1 MLIAYFYLPGT
12 SRHMNKPLKF
22 CYIIALLFLIS
33 SFGYAADPRSLIEY
47 RENATIDWTRGVV
60 TARGIGDPTTFSDYK
75 RTQTQHEQT
84 IAEAMNKARHNLL
97 ETIVGLRI
105 NTESRVIDI
114 VENYPSVMSQLR
126 EMAHQAPEI
135 DNLRR
140 YLYDGTVEVW
150 SQMQLNG
157 GFTQLILPPDIRQ
170 IESIKQVMT
179 GKNFTQPET
188 SSRSANIYSGMVVD
202 ARGLQAVPV
211 IAPRI
216 LDENLEEVF
225 GPTYASREFAVQQG
239 VVRYTANLWQA
250 KFDLRVSDNPI
261 VVKALKTIWPRR
273 CDFIISNSDADKL
286 RSASEHLLFLRECK
300 VIIVL
305 DPM

>member
-1 MLIAYFYLPGT
+1 
-12 SRHMNKPLKF
+12 MNNPLKLYLIVNF
-22 CYIIALLFLIS
+22 LVLIS
-33 SFGYAADPRSLIEY
+33 SVGYAADSRSFIEF
-47 RENATIDWTRGVV
+47 RDNATIDWTRGVV
-60 TARGIGDPTTFSDYK
+60 TARGIGDPTTYSYYK
-75 RTQTQHEQT
+75 KSQTQREQT

-97 ETIVGLRI
+97 ETIVSLRI

-114 VENYPSVMSQLR
+114 VENYPSIMSELR
-126 EMAHQAPEI
+126 EMAYQAPEM

-140 YLYDGTVEVW
+140 YLYDGSVEVW
-150 SQMQLNG
+150 SQMKLDG

-170 IESIKQVMT
+170 IESIKQVSPGNNST
-179 GKNFTQPET
+179 RRQTR
-188 SSRSANIYSGMVVD
+188 SRSSQIYSGMVVD
-202 ARGLQAVPV
+202 ARGLQAIPV

-216 LDENLEEVF
+216 LDENLDEVF

-250 KFDLRVSDNPI
+250 QYDPRVSDNPI

-286 RSASEHLLFLRECK
+286 RSASEHLLFLRKCK